1 MKLSSDVRRCREE
14 LQEAA
19 RRRLPW
25 LITAARRQVAH
36 SPVLPR
42 TRTPRGGNGGRFGA
56 ACRLTEYA
64 LVCQ

>member
-14 LQEAA
+14 LPEAA

-25 LITAARRQVAH
+25 LITAAQRQAAH
-36 SPVLPR
+36 SPVYPR
-42 TRTPRGGNGGRFGA
+42 TGTTRGGNGDRFGV